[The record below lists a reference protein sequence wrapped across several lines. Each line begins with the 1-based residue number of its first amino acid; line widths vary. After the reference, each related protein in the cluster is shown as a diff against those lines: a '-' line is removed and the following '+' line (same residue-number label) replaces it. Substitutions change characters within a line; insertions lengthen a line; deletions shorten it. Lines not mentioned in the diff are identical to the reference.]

1 MLYLKKKYYVE
12 ILIKILQILD
22 LIENLTKK
30 IAQERN
36 TLDQDRNILKKLNS
50 EKHTEFSS

>member
-30 IAQERN
+30 IA
-36 TLDQDRNILKKLNS
+36 
-50 EKHTEFSS
+50 